1 MDKETL
7 RIQMLAGIITE
18 NEYKAKLGEGKMKKF
33 RFETEVEQTIV
44 FEYEIEANS
53 LEEALEQLRT
63 GEHRGEGVNLRDNI
77 HWETE
82 VITAEE
88 QLTGRRK
95 VK

>member
-1 MDKETL
+1 
-7 RIQMLAGIITE
+7 
-18 NEYKAKLGEGKMKKF
+18 MKKF

-63 GEHRGEGVNLRDNI
+63 GEHREEGINLRENI
-77 HWETE
+77 HWQTE
-82 VITAEE
+82 VITVEE
-88 QLTGRRK
+88 QLKGRRK